1 MIPRNAQESGFY
13 PKPADHSHPW
23 EERSAGKRAVAQ
35 LRSFFASMKRQT
47 RRFQRADDA
56 IQLVCS
62 EYDFDISIL
71 SQRDTESHCVS
82 GHADK
87 HNPFVS

>member
-1 MIPRNAQESGFY
+1 
-13 PKPADHSHPW
+13 
-23 EERSAGKRAVAQ
+23 
-35 LRSFFASMKRQT
+35 MKHQT

-56 IQLVCS
+56 IQLVSS

-71 SQRDTESHCVS
+71 SERDRESHCIS

-87 HNPFVS
+87 HNSLVSRIFVDKADRRNVHDALLRVYGRKVGRVSEA